1 MLKTKLFVC
10 GSAIGAV
17 FVMVLVWNAIVMTLV
32 WNAIAATTPVENVKA
47 FLEADLT
54 DRLRYSESFNCV
66 NFSRTM
72 VQNALDSGFA
82 ACVVKVSFP
91 DDAHDLVAFYTAE
104 GVVYVEPQFD
114 KIMNPRIGEPYWD
127 RDYFDIPEHND
138 TIESIS
144 SCFMFVY

>member
-1 MLKTKLFVC
+1 MKTEFLVC
-10 GSAIGAV
+10 GSGLAAV
-17 FVMVLVWNAIVMTLV
+17 FLMAVV
-32 WNAIAATTPVENVKA
+32 WNAIATNTSIEKVNV
-47 FLEADLT
+47 FLET
-54 DRLRYSESFNCV
+54 DGTDGLRYSESFNCV

-72 VQNALDSGFA
+72 VRNALDSGII

-91 DDAHDLVAFYTAE
+91 DAAHDLVAFDTE
-104 GVVYVEPQFD
+104 NGTVYVEPQFD